1 MEPASVSADE
11 IGRWAREVLEATFP
25 ERRLRAY
32 VDADDPRPERAR
44 LTAELAG
51 AGMLAAA
58 LPTEAGGSGLG
69 VAEVA
74 AIVAEAGRA
83 LLPVDLAAS
92 AVLAAAA
99 PGDTETL
106 RRAASGELVA
116 VLAWP
121 VALAA
126 PSARPGDGSAV
137 RIDGRVLAAGFDGAT
152 HLLLVAEAAHG
163 PLLVLVERDQ
173 PSVETTDTIS
183 LDRTRPIAAVALSDA
198 EATVLSDDRGTV
210 ARASDLAALLTAADS
225 LGAMR
230 GAHAIALEHAKQ
242 RRQFGAPIGSF
253 QQVAALL
260 ADGHVAIVL
269 AEVLVADAA
278 EAFDD
283 PAGEVALPVAMAKS
297 YACEHARRVTAD
309 AIQVLGGSGFTWET
323 LIHLHFRRA
332 TVNLDAHG
340 GPAWHRGRIV

>member
-1 MEPASVSADE
+1 MESASVSADE
-11 IGRWAREVLEATFP
+11 IGRWAREVLEAAFP

-32 VDADDPRPERAR
+32 VDAADSGPERAR

-58 LPTEAGGSGLG
+58 LPAEAGGSGLG
-69 VAEVA
+69 VAAVA
-74 AIVAEAGRA
+74 AIAVEAGRA
-83 LLPVDLAAS
+83 LLPVDLAGS

-99 PGDTETL
+99 STDSETL
-106 RRAASGELVA
+106 RRAGSGEFAA

-121 VALAA
+121 VSLAA
-126 PSARPGDGSAV
+126 PAARPGDGVAV
-137 RIDGRVLAAGFDGAT
+137 RIDGRVLAPGLGAAT
-152 HLLLVAEAAHG
+152 HLVLVAEGADG
-163 PLLVLVERDQ
+163 PLLVLAERDQ
-173 PSVETTDTIS
+173 PGIETTATIT
-183 LDRTRPIAAVALSDA
+183 LDLTRPIAAVALSDA
-198 EATVLSDDRGTV
+198 DATVLADDPRAV
-210 ARASDLAALLTAADS
+210 ARARDLGALLTAADS

-230 GAHAIALEHAKQ
+230 GAHAIAVEHAKQ
-242 RRQFGAPIGSF
+242 RKQFGAPIGSF

-278 EAFDD
+278 AAFDA
-283 PAGEVALPVAMAKS
+283 PAREVALPVAMAKA

-323 LIHLHFRRA
+323 LVHLHFRRA

>member
-1 MEPASVSADE
+1 M
-11 IGRWAREVLEATFP
+11 
-25 ERRLRAY
+25 
-32 VDADDPRPERAR
+32 
-44 LTAELAG
+44 
-51 AGMLAAA
+51 
-58 LPTEAGGSGLG
+58 
-69 VAEVA
+69 
-74 AIVAEAGRA
+74 
-83 LLPVDLAAS
+83 
-92 AVLAAAA
+92 
-99 PGDTETL
+99 
-106 RRAASGELVA
+106 A

-121 VALAA
+121 VSLAA
-126 PSARPGDGSAV
+126 PTARPGEGAAV
-137 RIDGRVLAAGFDGAT
+137 RVDGRVLAPGLDAAT
-152 HLLLVAEAAHG
+152 HLVLAAEAADG
-163 PLLVLVERDQ
+163 PRLVLVQRDQ
-173 PSVETTDTIS
+173 PGVETTDTIT

-198 EATVLSDDRGTV
+198 EAIVLTGDPRAV

-230 GAHAIALEHAKQ
+230 GAHAIAVEHAKQ

-283 PAGEVALPVAMAKS
+283 AAGEVALPVAMAKS

-323 LIHLHFRRA
+323 LIHLYFRRA

-340 GPAWHRGRIV
+340 GPASHRGRIV